1 VRPTP
6 AGTLMLDSSQ
16 MVDNDELDD
25 FPLNEKTVYL
35 HDHDPAT
42 RTMGSCR
49 CGAYQMSVA
58 EVTTALDA
66 GRRELVLPA
75 TSAWHPAPGAPHRLT

>member
-1 VRPTP
+1 
-6 AGTLMLDSSQ
+6 MLDSLGIAGA
-16 MVDNDELDD
+16 DELDV
-25 FPLNEKTVYL
+25 FPLNEKTIYL

-75 TSAWHPAPGAPHRLT
+75 TSAWRPAPGAPVRLT